1 MPRGIVFSKN
11 EVFYEKAVN
20 NLCSKQRI
28 IYAEKTMNNFLNN
41 AGQKII
47 LNKMLETVNAEN
59 NEQFSLIQKTDC
71 MNAVSKFEYT
81 VNMMCRKQI
90 LLM

>member
-1 MPRGIVFSKN
+1 MFSKH
-11 EVFYEKAVN
+11 EVFYEKTVN

-47 LNKMLETVNAEN
+47 LNRMLETVNAEN
-59 NEQFSLIQKTDC
+59 NEQFSLMQKTNF
-71 MNAVSKFEYT
+71 MNAISKFEYT
-81 VNMMCRKQI
+81 VNMMCREQI